1 MILLYP
7 SCCPLLLSWRKKERN
22 ETKPAGVTEEPGEKY
37 SQVLTSVPKI
47 KAEFFLT
54 LQILEGRKYG
64 KLLLGNSHVSLRH
77 SELSMPTGTT
87 CTACASP
94 IFCHGSVQRKVQLP
108 PQSCVPSSLLWLFLV
123 PFAPPAKSPGTLQ
136 GLGLASGHCILPL
149 LAEQRENFQLL
160 SCSLIAEV
168 GSFRFKSNMHGLV
181 PVVFVVALLIA
192 GEVCKSRPRIF
203 KKKRKKRKTQQQQRK
218 SVQLRA

>member
-77 SELSMPTGTT
+77 SELSMPTGPLAQLVQVPFFAMVV
-87 CTACASP
+87 CRERYSSP
-94 IFCHGSVQRKVQLP
+94 HRAVYHLLCCGCSWCHLP
-108 PQSCVPSSLLWLFLV
+108 PQQSPLARCRVWALQVGIAFYLCWLSREKISSCWAAVW
-123 PFAPPAKSPGTLQ
+123 
-136 GLGLASGHCILPL
+136 
-149 LAEQRENFQLL
+149 
-160 SCSLIAEV
+160 
-168 GSFRFKSNMHGLV
+168 
-181 PVVFVVALLIA
+181 
-192 GEVCKSRPRIF
+192 
-203 KKKRKKRKTQQQQRK
+203 
-218 SVQLRA
+218 